1 MIHFNELKANAR
13 SIYETFK
20 KVLEYDAALTQ
31 AINSVCTP
39 FTPEQVILTG
49 KAFATMDELKDF
61 IRQELEEEVN
71 LIVEEGTH
79 YSLTDSEGH
88 IDWYR
93 PKKADDKIN
102 FRFWKRYRKYLTHIK
117 GWAETS
123 VDKIDTISD
132 EIMEDIEDP
141 TVTNRPFDRRGLVVG
156 YVQSGKT
163 ANFMGIINKAIDSGY
178 RIIIVL
184 AGMHE
189 NLRQQTQERIDEE
202 VLGID
207 TNPDEKQK
215 RIGVSTLPGEMY
227 YPIDYFTE
235 SNLNPKKNG
244 DFNKKKRWGTPPS
257 IDRPII
263 FVVKKNKSVLNNL
276 RDYFQNWIDIFD
288 ENFTYKKDG
297 ANQFNNLPLLV
308 IDDESDQAS
317 VNTKA
322 SVNKDGDELDPA
334 AINNG
339 IRQILNLFRQKIY
352 IGYTATPFANIFIHH
367 DNQHSV
373 FGRDLFPFAFIKTL
387 GAPSNYLGPKEVF
400 GLRDG
405 VEEGLPIYREVND
418 AGQPLLEAGLD
429 NFTFMPIRHQ
439 PDYTPTELPNSLK
452 QALKAFV
459 ISSAVR
465 WHRGQENKHNTMLIH
480 CTRYTSVQKSLA
492 NLIDGR
498 DEGED
503 GEFTKLRNAI
513 IANDPDVLN
522 EMKSLFESDYRTTAL
537 EMNKEIPNWENILPL
552 LSKAVRKIEPKC
564 LVINGDVGDI
574 LDFKS
579 KSQTGLWA
587 IAIGGD
593 KLSRGLTLEG
603 LTISYFT
610 RNTSLYDTLMQM
622 GRWFGY
628 RTGFEDLC
636 RIYTT
641 AELFRWY
648 RHISTAFE
656 ALREEFI
663 EMTRTP
669 GQTPINFGL
678 RVEDHP
684 DLMVTNVMKMRAAET
699 MLLNYQG
706 TLTETTTLPAAN
718 AILKSNYQAA
728 EKFIQSLGES
738 STKDLF
744 GQNVW
749 LKVPVSQ
756 IQEFLKSFQTY
767 KGLPAANSVRINQ
780 YISLQR
786 QHEIAEFM
794 NWNVV
799 LVSLDKKASSKPFLF
814 AGKEIVLP
822 ERKITERRF
831 TNEKLDR
838 YFVQRMH
845 DPVFEFADY
854 TKPEKKNIDD
864 NHFTNR
870 DARNEKPRKNSP
882 LLMIYVLSL
891 ADGKPKVPVAFE
903 FQPVGFA
910 ISWPSSSQAKPINYV
925 INSVYQELEMNEH
938 D

>member
-1 MIHFNELKANAR
+1 MIHFNELKSNAR
-13 SIYETFK
+13 SMYETFK
-20 KVLEYDAALTQ
+20 KVLEYDAAITQ
-31 AINSVCTP
+31 AINSVCSP
-39 FTPEQVILTG
+39 FTHEQVLLAG
-49 KAFATMDELKDF
+49 KAFTSMDEVKDF
-61 IRQELEEEVN
+61 IRQKLDEEVN
-71 LIVEEGTH
+71 VIVEEGTH
-79 YSLTDSEGH
+79 FSLTDSEGH

-93 PKKADDKIN
+93 PKRADDRIN

-178 RIIIVL
+178 RIVIVL

-207 TNPDEKQK
+207 TNPEEKQK

-276 RDYFQNWIDIFD
+276 RDYFQNWISIFD
-288 ENFTYKKDG
+288 EDFTYKKDG
-297 ANQFNNLPLLV
+297 ANQFNNLPLLI

-322 SVNKDGDELDPA
+322 SRDREGEELDPT
-334 AINNG
+334 AINNC

-367 DNQHSV
+367 DNQHTV
-373 FGRDLFPFAFIKTL
+373 LGRDLFPFAFIKTL

-400 GLRDG
+400 GLREG
-405 VEEGLPIYREVND
+405 VEEGFPIYREVND
-418 AGQPLLEAGLD
+418 AGQPLIEAGLD

-439 PDYTPTELPNSLK
+439 PDYIPTEIPNSLN
-452 QALKAFV
+452 QALKTFI
-459 ISSAVR
+459 ISSAIR
-465 WHRGQENKHNTMLIH
+465 WHRGQEHKHNTMLIH
-480 CTRYTSVQKSLA
+480 CTRYNSVQSALA
-492 NLIDGR
+492 ELVNNEL
-498 DEGED
+498 
-503 GEFTKLRNAI
+503 TVLRNAI
-513 IANDPDVLN
+513 LSGDVDVLN
-522 EMKSLFESDYRTTAL
+522 EMQVLYEIDFIPTSL
-537 EMNKEIPNWENILPL
+537 EMDKEVLNWNDVIPF

-564 LVINGDVGDI
+564 LIINGDVKDI
-574 LDFKS
+574 LDYKA
-579 KSQTGLWA
+579 KSQTGLSV

-628 RTGFEDLC
+628 RNGFEDLC

-641 AELFRWY
+641 AELFSWY

-656 ALREEFI
+656 VLRSEFI
-663 EMTRTP
+663 EMTRLKLTP
-669 GQTPINFGL
+669 KDFGL

-706 TLTETTTLPAAN
+706 TLTETTTLPSN
-718 AILKSNYQAA
+718 EEILKSNYHAA
-728 EKFIQSLGES
+728 EDFILSLGKS
-738 STKDLF
+738 STKELI
-744 GQNVW
+744 GKNVW
-749 LKVPVSQ
+749 LDVSVNR
-756 IQEFLKSFQTY
+756 IQEFLKNFQTY

-780 YISLQR
+780 YIEFQK
-786 QHEIAEFM
+786 QNEISEFLK
-794 NWNVV
+794 WNVV
-799 LVSLDKKASSKPFLF
+799 LVSLEKNAKSKLFSF
-814 AGKEIVLP
+814 AGREIVLP

-831 TNEKLDR
+831 SNEKLDR

-845 DPVFEFADY
+845 DPVFEFSDY
-854 TKPEKKNIDD
+854 SKTEKKNIDD
-864 NHFTNR
+864 NHLTNR
-870 DARNEKPRKNSP
+870 EARSLKPRKNSP

-891 ADGKPKVPVAFE
+891 ADGKPKVAVNFK

-910 ISWPSSSQAKPINYV
+910 ISWCASSQAIPISYV
-925 INSVYQELEMNEH
+925 INSVYQELEMNEN

>member
-13 SIYETFK
+13 SMYETFK
-20 KVLEYDAALTQ
+20 KVLEYDTAMTQ
-31 AINSVCTP
+31 AINSVCIP
-39 FTPEQVILTG
+39 FTPEQVILPG
-49 KAFATMDELKDF
+49 KAFATMDEVKDF

-71 LIVEEGTH
+71 VIVEEGTH

-215 RIGVSTLPGEMY
+215 RIGVSTLPGEVY
-227 YPIDYFTE
+227 IPIDYFTE
-235 SNLNPKKNG
+235 SNLKPNKTG
-244 DFNKKKRWGTPPS
+244 DFNIKKSRGTAPS
-257 IDRPII
+257 SDRPII
-263 FVVKKNKSVLNNL
+263 FVVKKNKSILNNL
-276 RDYFQNWIDIFD
+276 KDYFQHWINIFD
-288 ENFTYKKDG
+288 DDFTYKKDG
-297 ANQFNNLPLLV
+297 ANQFNNLPLLI

-317 VNTKA
+317 VNTRA
-322 SVNKDGDELDPA
+322 SQNRDGEELDPT
-334 AINNG
+334 AINNC

-367 DNQHSV
+367 DNQHTV
-373 FGRDLFPFAFIKTL
+373 LGRDLFPFAFIKTL

-418 AGQPLLEAGLD
+418 AGQPMLETGQD

-439 PDYTPTELPNSLK
+439 PDYIPNEIPNSLIE
-452 QALKAFV
+452 ALKAFV

-480 CTRYTSVQKSLA
+480 CTRYNSVQVALA
-492 NLIDGR
+492 ELVD
-498 DEGED
+498 DEM
-503 GEFTKLRNAI
+503 TNLRNAI
-513 IANDPDVLN
+513 LADDKDVLN
-522 EMKSLFESDYRTTAL
+522 EMQNQYERDFTPTTT
-537 EMNKEIPNWENILPL
+537 EMNRAVAPWKELIPF
-552 LSKAVRKIEPKC
+552 LSKAVRKIEPKS
-564 LVINGDVGDI
+564 LVINGTVRDI
-574 LDFKS
+574 LDYKS
-579 KSQTGLWA
+579 KAKTGLWTL
-587 IAIGGD
+587 AIGGD

-610 RNTSLYDTLMQM
+610 RNTSLYDALMQM

-641 AELFRWY
+641 VELFRWY

-656 ALREEFI
+656 ALRAEFI
-663 EMTRTP
+663 EMTRLKLTP
-669 GQTPINFGL
+669 KDFGL

-706 TLTETTTLPAAN
+706 TLTETTTLPSGDE
-718 AILKSNYQAA
+718 ILKSNFLVA
-728 EKFIQSLGES
+728 EKFIQSLGAS
-738 STKDLF
+738 STKDLT

-749 LKVPVSQ
+749 LNVPVNQ
-756 IQEFLKSFQTY
+756 IQEFLKNYQTY
-767 KGLPAANSVRINQ
+767 KGLPQANSVRINQ
-780 YISLQR
+780 YIDMQR
-786 QHEIAEFM
+786 HHRISEFM
-794 NWNVV
+794 NWNVT
-799 LVSLDKKASSKPFLF
+799 LVSLNSKKSSELFPF
-814 AGKEIVLP
+814 AGRYIILP
-822 ERKITERRF
+822 ERTITDSSRS
-831 TNEKLDR
+831 DR
-838 YFVQRMH
+838 YFIQRMH
-845 DPVFEFADY
+845 DPKTEFSDF
-854 TKPEKKNIDD
+854 TTMQKKFID
-864 NHFTNR
+864 NNKISNR
-870 DARNEKPRKNSP
+870 ESRKESPRSNSP
-882 LLMIYVLSL
+882 LLIIYVLSL
-891 ADGKPKVPVAFE
+891 LDKETNNKIDFE

-910 ISWPSSSQAKPINYV
+910 ISWCASQQARPISYV
-925 INSVYQELEMNEH
+925 INSVYQELEMSEN

>member
-13 SIYETFK
+13 SMYETFK
-20 KVLEYDAALTQ
+20 KVLEYDAAMTQ
-31 AINSVCTP
+31 AINSVCIP
-39 FTPEQVILTG
+39 FTHEQVILAG
-49 KAFATMDELKDF
+49 KAFASMDEVKDF
-61 IRQELEEEVN
+61 IRQELDEEVN

-178 RIIIVL
+178 RIVIVL
-184 AGMHE
+184 AGMYE

-244 DFNKKKRWGTPPS
+244 DFNKRKRWGTPPS

-288 ENFTYKKDG
+288 EDFTYKKDG
-297 ANQFNNLPLLV
+297 ANQFNNLPLLI

-317 VNTKA
+317 VNTRA
-322 SVNKDGDELDPA
+322 SQNKDGDELDPT

-367 DNQHSV
+367 DNPHSV
-373 FGRDLFPFAFIKTL
+373 LGRDLFPFAFIKTL

-405 VEEGLPIYREVND
+405 VEDGLPIYREVND
-418 AGQPLLEAGLD
+418 AGQPLLEAGFD

-452 QALKAFV
+452 QALRAFV

-465 WHRGQENKHNTMLIH
+465 WHRGQEHKHNTMLIH
-480 CTRYTSVQKSLA
+480 CTRYNSVQNALGDLVNEEMTS
-492 NLIDGR
+492 
-498 DEGED
+498 
-503 GEFTKLRNAI
+503 LRNAI
-513 IANDPDVLN
+513 LADDADVLN
-522 EMKSLFESDYRTTAL
+522 EMQMLYESDFTTTSI
-537 EMNKEIPNWENILPL
+537 EMNKEVVSWKELIPF
-552 LSKAVRKIEPKC
+552 LSKAVRKIEPRC
-564 LVINGDVGDI
+564 LIINGDVKDI
-574 LDFKS
+574 LDYKT
-579 KSQTGLWA
+579 KAQTGLSA

-656 ALREEFI
+656 ALRAEFI
-663 EMTRTP
+663 EMTRLKLTP
-669 GQTPINFGL
+669 KDFGL

-706 TLTETTTLPAAN
+706 TLTETTTLPADN
-718 AILKSNYQAA
+718 EILKSNYQAS
-728 EKFIQSLGES
+728 EKFIQSLGAS

-749 LKVPVSQ
+749 LKVPVNQ

-786 QHEIAEFM
+786 QNEIAEFE

-799 LVSLDKKASSKPFLF
+799 LVSLEKRGKFKTHSF
-814 AGKEIVLP
+814 AGREIVLP
-822 ERKITERRF
+822 ERKITERRM
-831 TNEKLDR
+831 TNGKLDR

-845 DPVFEFADY
+845 DPVFEFSDFSKA
-854 TKPEKKNIDD
+854 EKKNVDD
-864 NHFTNR
+864 NHLTNR
-870 DARNEKPRKNSP
+870 DARNEQPRKNSP

-891 ADGKPKVPVAFE
+891 ADGKPKVAVDFE
-903 FQPVGFA
+903 YQPVGFA
-910 ISWPSSSQAKPINYV
+910 ISWCASQHARPISYV
-925 INSVYQELEMNEH
+925 INSVYQELEMNEN

>member
-13 SIYETFK
+13 SMYETFK
-20 KVLEYDAALTQ
+20 KVLEYDAAMTQ
-31 AINSVCTP
+31 AINSVCIP

-49 KAFATMDELKDF
+49 KAFATMDEVKDF
-61 IRQELEEEVN
+61 IRQELDEEVN
-71 LIVEEGTH
+71 VIVEEGTH

-123 VDKIDTISD
+123 VDKIDTICD

-207 TNPDEKQK
+207 TNPEQKQK

-235 SNLNPKKNG
+235 SNLNPRKNG

-276 RDYFQNWIDIFD
+276 RDYFQNWINIFD
-288 ENFTYKKDG
+288 EDFTYKKDG
-297 ANQFNNLPLLV
+297 VNQFNNLPLLI

-317 VNTKA
+317 VNTRA
-322 SVNKDGDELDPA
+322 SQNRDGDELDPT
-334 AINNG
+334 AINNC

-367 DNQHSV
+367 DNQHTV
-373 FGRDLFPFAFIKTL
+373 LGRDLFPFAFIKTL

-418 AGQPLLEAGLD
+418 AGQPMLETGLD

-439 PDYTPTELPNSLK
+439 PDYIPDEIPNSLIE
-452 QALKAFV
+452 ALKAFV

-465 WHRGQENKHNTMLIH
+465 WHRGQEYKHNTMLIH
-480 CTRYTSVQKSLA
+480 CTRYNTVQVALA
-492 NLIDGR
+492 ELID
-498 DEGED
+498 EEM
-503 GEFTKLRNAI
+503 TNLRNAI
-513 IANDPDVLN
+513 LADDKDVLN
-522 EMKSLFESDYRTTAL
+522 EMQNLYERDFTPTTTEMSRTVVPW
-537 EMNKEIPNWENILPL
+537 KELIPF
-552 LSKAVRKIEPKC
+552 LSKAVRKIEPRS
-564 LVINGDVGDI
+564 LVINGTVGDI
-574 LDFKS
+574 LDYKS
-579 KSQTGLWA
+579 KAKTGLWT

-656 ALREEFI
+656 ALRAEFI
-663 EMTRTP
+663 EMTRLKLTP
-669 GQTPINFGL
+669 KDFGL

-706 TLTETTTLPAAN
+706 TLTETTTLPSGDE
-718 AILKSNYQAA
+718 ILKSNFQAA
-728 EKFIQSLGES
+728 EKFIQSLGAS
-738 STKDLF
+738 STKDLT

-749 LKVPVSQ
+749 LNVPVNQ
-756 IQEFLKSFQTY
+756 IQEFLKNYQTY

-780 YISLQR
+780 YIDLQR
-786 QHEIAEFM
+786 RNEIAEFL

-799 LVSLDKKASSKPFLF
+799 LVSLQKKATSKLFSF

-822 ERKITERRF
+822 ERKITERR
-831 TNEKLDR
+831 TDR
-838 YFVQRMH
+838 LFVQRMH
-845 DPVFEFADY
+845 DPIFEFADFSK
-854 TKPEKKNIDD
+854 TAKKYVDD
-864 NHFTNR
+864 NHLTNR
-870 DARNEKPRKNSP
+870 DARREKPRKDSP

-891 ADGKPKVPVAFE
+891 AEGKPKVKVDFK

-910 ISWPSSSQAKPINYV
+910 ISWCASQQARPISYV
-925 INSVYQELEMNEH
+925 INSVYQELEMSEN

>member
-13 SIYETFK
+13 SMYETFK
-20 KVLEYDAALTQ
+20 KVLDYDAAMNH
-31 AINSVCTP
+31 AINSVCIP
-39 FTPEQVILTG
+39 FTHEQVMLPG
-49 KAFATMDELKDF
+49 KAFASMDEVKDF
-61 IRQELEEEVN
+61 IRQELDEEVN

-93 PKKADDKIN
+93 PKKADDQIN

-184 AGMHE
+184 AGMYE

-207 TNPDEKQK
+207 TNPKEQQK
-215 RIGVSTLPGEMY
+215 RIGVSTLPGESY
-227 YPIDYFTE
+227 IPIDYFTE
-235 SNLNPKKNG
+235 SNLIPNKTG
-244 DFNKKKRWGTPPS
+244 DFNIRKSRGTAPS
-257 IDRPII
+257 SDRPII
-263 FVVKKNKSVLNNL
+263 FVVKKNKSILNNL
-276 RDYFQNWIDIFD
+276 RDYFQHWIDIFD
-288 ENFTYKKDG
+288 DDFTYKKDG
-297 ANQFNNLPLLV
+297 ANQFNNLPLLI

-317 VNTKA
+317 VNTRA
-322 SVNKDGDELDPA
+322 SQNRDGDELDPT
-334 AINNG
+334 AINNC

-373 FGRDLFPFAFIKTL
+373 LGRDLFPFAFIKTL

-405 VEEGLPIYREVND
+405 VEEGLPIYREVRD
-418 AGQPLLEAGLD
+418 AGQPLLETGLD

-439 PDYTPTELPNSLK
+439 PDYIPEEIPNSLK
-452 QALKAFV
+452 EALKAFI

-480 CTRYTSVQKSLA
+480 CTRYNTVQNALA
-492 NLIDGR
+492 ELVN
-498 DEGED
+498 DEM
-503 GEFTKLRNAI
+503 TVLRNAI
-513 IANDPDVLN
+513 LADDSDVLN
-522 EMKSLFESDYRTTAL
+522 EMQMLYERDFIPTST
-537 EMNKEIPNWENILPL
+537 EMNKEVLNWNDVVPF
-552 LSKAVRKIEPKC
+552 LSKAVRKIEPRC
-564 LVINGDVGDI
+564 LVINGDVKDI
-574 LDFKS
+574 LDYKT
-579 KSQTGLWA
+579 KAQTGLSA

-656 ALREEFI
+656 ALRAEFI
-663 EMTRTP
+663 EMTRLKLTP
-669 GQTPINFGL
+669 KDFGL

-706 TLTETTTLPAAN
+706 TLTETTTLPSGKE
-718 AILKSNYQAA
+718 ILKSNFEAA
-728 EKFIQSLGES
+728 EKFIRSLGS
-738 STKDLF
+738 ASTQDLT

-749 LKVPVSQ
+749 LNVPVNQ
-756 IQEFLKSFQTY
+756 IQEFLRTYQTY

-780 YISLQR
+780 YIDLQR
-786 QHEIAEFM
+786 RNEIAEFM
-794 NWNVV
+794 SWNVV
-799 LVSLDKKASSKPFLF
+799 LVSLDKKSKSEVFSF

-822 ERKITERRF
+822 ERKITERR
-831 TNEKLDR
+831 TDR
-838 YFVQRMH
+838 FFVQRMH
-845 DPVFEFADY
+845 DPVFEFSDFSK
-854 TKPEKKNIDD
+854 TEKKYVDD
-864 NHFTNR
+864 NHLTNR
-870 DARNEKPRKNSP
+870 DARKEKPRKDSP

-891 ADGKPKVPVAFE
+891 AEGKPKVKVEFE
-903 FQPVGFA
+903 HQPVGFA
-910 ISWPSSSQAKPINYV
+910 ISWCASQQARPISYV
-925 INSVYQELEMNEH
+925 INSVYQELEMNEN

>member
-1 MIHFNELKANAR
+1 MIHFNELKSNAR
-13 SIYETFK
+13 SMYETFK

-31 AINSVCTP
+31 AINSVCKH
-39 FTPEQVILTG
+39 FTHDQVILLG
-49 KAFATMDELKDF
+49 KAFASMDELKNF
-61 IRQELEEEVN
+61 IRQELDEEVN
-71 LIVEEGTH
+71 VIVEEGTH
-79 YSLTDSEGH
+79 YSLTDNEGH

-132 EIMEDIEDP
+132 EIMEEIEDP

-202 VLGID
+202 VIGRD
-207 TNPDEKQK
+207 TNKKAQQK
-215 RIGVSTLPGEMY
+215 PFGVTTLPGESY
-227 YPIDYFTE
+227 IPIDYFTE
-235 SNLNPKKNG
+235 SSNDPRKKG
-244 DFNKKKRWGTPPS
+244 DFNIKASHGTPPTS
-257 IDRPII
+257 DRPII

-276 RDYFQNWIDIFD
+276 IKYFSDWIDSFSD
-288 ENFTYKKDG
+288 ELTYKKDG
-297 ANQFNNLPLLV
+297 LNQFNNLPLLI

-322 SVNKDGDELDPA
+322 SLDKAGEELDPT
-334 AINNG
+334 AINDC
-339 IRQILNLFRQKIY
+339 IRQILNLFRQKVY

-367 DNQHSV
+367 DRQHSIL
-373 FGRDLFPFAFIKTL
+373 GRDLFPSAFIKTL
-387 GAPSNYLGPKEVF
+387 GGPSNYLGPKEVF
-400 GLRDG
+400 GLKDG
-405 VEEGLPIYREVND
+405 SENGLPINREVND

-429 NFTFMPIRHQ
+429 NFTFMPIRHK

-452 QALKAFV
+452 EALKAFI

-465 WHRGQENKHNTMLIH
+465 WYRGQERKHNTMLIH
-480 CTRYTSVQKSLA
+480 CTRYNSVQDALA
-492 NLIDGR
+492 ELVN
-498 DEGED
+498 EEMNN
-503 GEFTKLRNAI
+503 LRNAI
-513 IANDPDVLN
+513 LAGDIDVIN
-522 EMKSLFESDYRTTAL
+522 ELENLYQRDFTPTTI
-537 EMNKEIPNWENILPL
+537 EMNRIVVSWQEIVPL
-552 LSKAVRKIEPKC
+552 LSKAIRKLEPQC
-564 LVINGDVGDI
+564 LVINGTVGDI
-574 LDFKS
+574 LDYKS
-579 KSQTGLWA
+579 KAKTGLWV

-593 KLSRGLTLEG
+593 KLSRGLTLDG

-610 RNTSLYDTLMQM
+610 RSTSLYDTLMQM

-628 RTGFEDLC
+628 RSGFEDLC

-648 RHISTAFE
+648 RHIATAFE
-656 ALREEFI
+656 TLRSEFI
-663 EMTRTP
+663 EMARLNLTP
-669 GQTPINFGL
+669 MHFGL

-706 TLTETTTLPAAN
+706 TLTETTTFPSGEI
-718 AILKSNYQAA
+718 ILKSNFKAA
-728 EKFIQSLGES
+728 ENFIQSLGEPS
-738 STKDLF
+738 SKDL
-744 GQNVW
+744 GQNNVW
-749 LKVPVSQ
+749 LNIPVNQ
-756 IQEFLKSFQTY
+756 IQEFLKTYQTY
-767 KGLPAANSVRINQ
+767 KGLPAANSIRINQ
-780 YISLQR
+780 YIDLQR
-786 QHEIAEFM
+786 TLDVTAFLK
-794 NWNVV
+794 WNVV
-799 LVSLDKKASSKPFLF
+799 LVSLDIKPKRELFSF
-814 AGKEIVLP
+814 AGKQIVLP
-822 ERKITERRF
+822 ERKVTERR
-831 TNEKLDR
+831 TDR

-845 DPVFEFADY
+845 DPVFEFSDFSKA
-854 TKPEKKNIDD
+854 EKKVINE
-864 NHFTNR
+864 NQFSNKE
-870 DARNEKPRKNSP
+870 ARTKSPRKNSP

-891 ADGKPKVPVAFE
+891 AEGKPKVKIDFE

-910 ISWPSSSQAKPINYV
+910 ISWPSSSDAKPISYV
-925 INSVYQELEMNEH
+925 INSVYQELEMTEN

>member
-13 SIYETFK
+13 SMYETFK
-20 KVLEYDAALTQ
+20 KVLEYDAAMTQ
-31 AINSVCTP
+31 AINSVCIP
-39 FTPEQVILTG
+39 FTPEQVILSG
-49 KAFATMDELKDF
+49 KAFATMEEVKDF
-61 IRQELEEEVN
+61 IRQELDEEVN
-71 LIVEEGTH
+71 VIVEEGTH

-123 VDKIDTISD
+123 VDKIETISD

-141 TVTNRPFDRRGLVVG
+141 TVPNRPFDRRGLVVG

-215 RIGVSTLPGEMY
+215 RIGVSTLPGEVY
-227 YPIDYFTE
+227 IPIDYFTE
-235 SNLNPKKNG
+235 SNLKPNKTG
-244 DFNKKKRWGTPPS
+244 DFNIKKSRGTAPS
-257 IDRPII
+257 SDRPII
-263 FVVKKNKSVLNNL
+263 FVVKKNKSILNNL
-276 RDYFQNWIDIFD
+276 RDYFQHWINIFD
-288 ENFTYKKDG
+288 DDFTYKKDG
-297 ANQFNNLPLLV
+297 ANQFNNLPLLI

-317 VNTKA
+317 VNTRA
-322 SVNKDGDELDPA
+322 SQNRDGEELDPT
-334 AINNG
+334 AINNC

-367 DNQHSV
+367 DNQHTV
-373 FGRDLFPFAFIKTL
+373 LGRDLFPFAFIKTL

-418 AGQPLLEAGLD
+418 AGQPLLETGLD

-439 PDYTPTELPNSLK
+439 PDYIPNEIPNSLIE
-452 QALKAFV
+452 ALKAFV

-465 WHRGQENKHNTMLIH
+465 WHRGQEHKHNTMLIH
-480 CTRYTSVQKSLA
+480 CTRYNTVQVALA
-492 NLIDGR
+492 ELV
-498 DEGED
+498 DEEM
-503 GEFTKLRNAI
+503 TNLRNAI
-513 IANDPDVLN
+513 LANDKDVLN
-522 EMKSLFESDYRTTAL
+522 EMQNLYERDFTPTTT
-537 EMNKEIPNWENILPL
+537 EMNRTVVPWKELIPF
-552 LSKAVRKIEPKC
+552 LSKVVRKIEPRS
-564 LVINGDVGDI
+564 LVINGTVGDI
-574 LDFKS
+574 LDYKS
-579 KSQTGLWA
+579 KAKTGLWT

-656 ALREEFI
+656 ALRAEFI
-663 EMTRTP
+663 EMTRLKLTP
-669 GQTPINFGL
+669 KDFGL

-706 TLTETTTLPAAN
+706 TLTETTTLPSGDE
-718 AILKSNYQAA
+718 ILKSNFQAA
-728 EKFIQSLGES
+728 EKFIQSLGAS
-738 STKDLF
+738 SKKDLT

-749 LKVPVSQ
+749 LNVPVNQ
-756 IQEFLKSFQTY
+756 IQEFLKNYQTY

-780 YISLQR
+780 YIDWQR
-786 QHEIAEFM
+786 RNEIAEFM

-799 LVSLDKKASSKPFLF
+799 LVSLEKKATSKPFSF
-814 AGKEIVLP
+814 AGKKIVLP
-822 ERKITERRF
+822 ERKITERR
-831 TNEKLDR
+831 TDR
-838 YFVQRMH
+838 FFVQRMH
-845 DPVFEFADY
+845 DPIFEFSDFSKA
-854 TKPEKKNIDD
+854 EKKYVDD
-864 NHFTNR
+864 NHLTNR
-870 DARNEKPRKNSP
+870 DARREKPRKDSP

-891 ADGKPKVPVAFE
+891 AEGKPKVKVDFE

-910 ISWPSSSQAKPINYV
+910 ISWCASQQARPISYV
-925 INSVYQELEMNEH
+925 INSVYQELEMSEN